1 MADFANSAA
10 AQAAGYKLIQ
20 LDRGA
25 GHPYRFSTTLEKWLT
40 GDVGQSGSALRAYGE
55 SSASQAAADAQAL
68 AGLNA
73 QRAHRYAGK
82 GSNGGG
88 LTIDVN

>member
-1 MADFANSAA
+1 MADFANTAA

-25 GHPYRFSTTLEKWLT
+25 GHPYRFSSTLEKWVT
-40 GDVGQSGSALRAYGE
+40 GDVGQSGVNLRGYGE
-55 SSASQAAADAQAL
+55 SPSSQASADAQAL
-68 AGLNA
+68 AALNG

-82 GSNGGG
+82 GSNGGSI
-88 LTIDVN
+88 TIDVH